1 MPRLPHLL
9 ALIPARSRPSALS
22 AVAITT
28 VDRTVTPGLEWDLG
42 ILAALGADHGM
53 HLARASIVPAAAA
66 AAAAAAAE
74 TIVPLGASGLTA
86 GGTALGIISI
96 ALIGMV
102 RLIVSTEDKGLRAV
116 NTRKGPVLVAHR

>member
-1 MPRLPHLL
+1 MPRLPHRL

-66 AAAAAAAE
+66 E

-116 NTRKGPVLVAHR
+116 NTRKCPVLVAHR

>member
-66 AAAAAAAE
+66 AAAAE